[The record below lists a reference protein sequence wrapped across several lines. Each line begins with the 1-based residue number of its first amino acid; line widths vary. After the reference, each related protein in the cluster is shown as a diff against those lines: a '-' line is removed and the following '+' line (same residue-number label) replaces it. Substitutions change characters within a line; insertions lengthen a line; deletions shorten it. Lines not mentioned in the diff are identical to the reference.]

1 MSSILLPKVLI
12 IAGDDDIHAQAL
24 CRHYESNK
32 TAEAYL
38 VDSALFPQQVRLAY
52 TTSEQSTFLTFESER
67 TLVDEEITG
76 IWYRRPKP
84 HNIDPNITEERAR
97 KFAAAE
103 SRALFQG
110 WLCRCGDRV
119 INPIVADRVAH
130 FKPFQLARA
139 KSVGLNVPDTLIS
152 NDRLRI
158 AQFLDRWDERIIFKI
173 LTTTPWQVTETKS
186 WDSEYYSLLDLA
198 SLAPL
203 IWQQRIDRGRDFRVT
218 VIDDELVAAEIIPDQ
233 PDAQL
238 DWRLDI
244 GARVLPATLPNDIC
258 SKLLQLTRELGL
270 RYGAIDLREDSD
282 GQMWFFEVNP
292 GGQFLFKEVHGNIP
306 VLPLMA
312 KALARRSTWAHI
324 RSPEASGLAGLMR

>member
-1 MSSILLPKVLI
+1 MSAARRPKVLI
-12 IAGDDDIHAQAL
+12 IADDDDVHAQAL
-24 CRHYESNK
+24 CRYYESSK

-38 VDSALFPQQVRLAY
+38 LNSALFPQRVKLSY
-52 TTSEQSTFLTFESER
+52 TTSEQSTFLTLESGR

-76 IWYRRPKP
+76 IWWRRPKP
-84 HNIDPNITEERAR
+84 HDIDQNIKEERAR

-119 INPIVADRVAH
+119 INPIVSDRFAH
-130 FKPFQLARA
+130 FKPFQLAMA
-139 KSVGLNVPDTLIS
+139 SSVGLNVPDTLIS
-152 NDRLRI
+152 NDEPRI
-158 AQFLDRWDERIIFKI
+158 AQFLDRWDKKVIFKI

-186 WDSEYYSLLDLA
+186 WRPEYNSMLNLA

-218 VIDDELVAAEIIPDQ
+218 VIDDELAVAEIIPDR

-244 GARVLPATLPNDIC
+244 CARVLPATLPNDIC
-258 SKLLQLTRELGL
+258 VKLLRLTRKLGL
-270 RYGAIDLREDSD
+270 RYGAIDLREDND
-282 GQMWFFEVNP
+282 GRMWFFEVNP
-292 GGQFLFKEVHGNIP
+292 GGQFLFKDVHGKIP

-312 KALARRSTWAHI
+312 KALTHRST
-324 RSPEASGLAGLMR
+324 EAQDRRGEGC

>member
-1 MSSILLPKVLI
+1 MSTTQLPKVLI
-12 IAGDDDIHAQAL
+12 IAGDDDVHAQAL
-24 CRHYESNK
+24 CRYYESNK

-38 VDSALFPQQVRLAY
+38 LDSALFPQRVKLAY
-52 TTSEQSTFLTFESER
+52 TTSEQSTCLTFESGR

-84 HNIDPNITEERAR
+84 HDIDQNIKEERAR

-119 INPIVADRVAH
+119 INPIASDRVAH
-130 FKPFQLARA
+130 FKPFQLAKARSA
-139 KSVGLNVPDTLIS
+139 GLNVPDTLIS

-158 AQFLDRWDERIIFKI
+158 AQFLDQWDEKIIFKT
-173 LTTTPWQVTETKS
+173 LTTTPWQITETKS
-186 WDSEYYSLLDLA
+186 WQTEYYSLLDLV
-198 SLAPL
+198 SLAPV

-218 VIDDELVAAEIIPDQ
+218 VIDDELAVAEIIPDQ

-258 SKLLQLTRELGL
+258 AKLLRLTRKLGL

-292 GGQFLFKEVHGNIP
+292 GGQFLFKDVHGKIP

-312 KALARRSTWAHI
+312 KALAHRSTETQD
-324 RSPEASGLAGLMR
+324 RGREGC